1 MSYVLGLDLGTSG
14 LKGILVDKKGKIV
27 DEASSDYPLLTPKRG
42 HSEQDPKEWFRAC
55 KDVMI
60 VFL

>member
-42 HSEQDPKEWFRAC
+42 HSEDRKS
-55 KDVMI
+55 V
-60 VFL
+60 V